1 MTDEILDIWE
11 QINDAA
17 RAISNAQIAF
27 VESSLKEQT
36 SDKKSDAELL
46 RQSLYFADD
55 TITKC
60 QATISRIYAFH
71 INAIVHDRMCRPKVV
86 TDDD

>member
-27 VESSLKEQT
+27 DESG
-36 SDKKSDAELL
+36 L
-46 RQSLYFADD
+46 RQQTDEDDEVRLLAQSLVIAEDI
-55 TITKC
+55 ITKT
-60 QATISRIYAFH
+60 QATISRIYAYHF
-71 INAIVHDRMCRPKVV
+71 NRIVDGKMRRKVV